1 MAHFHDAYQQ
11 GVINNVAF
19 AAAGGASA
27 QSAAFGN
34 ETKAIRV
41 SVTGALTATAGVRI
55 NVGDGAGAVASSTT
69 ALLPVNWVEYI
80 KVRPG
85 QKIAALSN
93 DTVTGT
99 LSVVELTD

>member
-1 MAHFHDAYQQ
+1 MFFHDAYRH
-11 GVINNVAF
+11 GTVNNVTF

-27 QSAAFGN
+27 QSAAFGAQ
-34 ETKAIRV
+34 TRSIRICV
-41 SVTGALTATAGVRI
+41 QGAVTATSGLRI
-55 NVGDGAGAVASSTT
+55 AVGDNPTASATT

-80 KVRPG
+80 KVTPG

-99 LSVVELTD
+99 LSVTELTD